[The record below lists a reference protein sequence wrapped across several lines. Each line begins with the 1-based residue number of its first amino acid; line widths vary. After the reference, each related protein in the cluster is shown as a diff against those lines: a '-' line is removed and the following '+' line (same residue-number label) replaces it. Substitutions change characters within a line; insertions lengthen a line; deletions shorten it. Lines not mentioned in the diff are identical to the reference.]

1 MVKLDFLGGDTC
13 FSSLVDNEPAHKG
26 FPPCAANNMSNDRFY
41 RSLYGPTFLVN
52 FTDYGHGDNIDEP
65 IYTAVKE
72 VCAPCKGD
80 VCQLPQYKLDLATL
94 ITSFLHAIYNR
105 DVQLLQVAEKPQI
118 FLKMHV
124 ANKYDLHNYDY
135 STGGPGG
142 FCTHD

>member
-1 MVKLDFLGGDTC
+1 MVKLRFFCIDIRA
-13 FSSLVDNEPAHKG
+13 SSFVDNEPAHKG

-52 FTDYGHGDNIDEP
+52 FTDYGHGDNIDLP
-65 IYTAVKE
+65 IYNAVKE
-72 VCAPCKGD
+72 VCAPCKGT

-94 ITSFLHAIYNR
+94 IISFVHGIYNR
-105 DVQLLQVAEKPQI
+105 DVQLLQVAEKPQNY
-118 FLKMHV
+118 LKAHV

-135 STGGPGG
+135 SAGGPGG